1 MKLLLENWRIYQKEV
16 LLENFNAWEA
26 PDILTEE
33 IYLLEEGKIVDFI
46 KKGFQHF
53 FAMPEKFQAMIEE
66 GEKIGPEMEQEAL
79 LKLSKNPEFVAGVE
93 KIAAA
98 INQKYK
104 QNPEVISEWKILSE
118 NTSSETDVLNKVI
131 QQQSEEN
138 AELRKELDKLKAM
151 AFNADSDALIEAAET
166 VTGKT
171 APPGTKEF
179 LKFILK
185 AGAGKFIFGFI
196 DNFIMVCV
204 GGFIDTY
211 LKAALGIGTLTAAGI
226 GNGISD
232 AVADKGESTMM
243 TMLGTVGL
251 NPDEIA
257 PERMENAPGWMK
269 FLNNNYSW
277 IAIFIGCI
285 VGMFPLLPGIGIGG
299 GLAVVGLGAA
309 TGVAKVKKA
318 ERHAKW
324 KDIAAGKE
332 VEE

>member
-1 MKLLLENWRIYQKEV
+1 MENFREYQSEV

-33 IYLLEEGKIVDFI
+33 IYLLEEGKIADFI

-53 FAMPEKFQAMIEE
+53 FAMPKKIQAMIEK
-66 GEKIGPEMEQEAL
+66 GEKIGPKMEQAAL
-79 LKLSKNPEFVAGVE
+79 LKLTKNPEFVAGIE
-93 KIAAA
+93 KIAAT

-104 QNPEVISEWKILSE
+104 QNPEVVSEWKILSE

-131 QQQSEEN
+131 QQQSAEN

-151 AFNADSDALIEAAET
+151 AFNTDSDAMIEVAET

-171 APPGTKEF
+171 APPATKEF
-179 LKFILK
+179 LKYILK

-204 GGFIDTY
+204 GGYID
-211 LKAALGIGTLTAAGI
+211 AALGQALGISTLAAAGI

-232 AVADKGESTMM
+232 AVADKGESTMLK
-243 TMLGTVGL
+243 MLGTVGL
-251 NPDEIA
+251 DPDEIA
-257 PERMENAPGWMK
+257 PERMESAPGWMK

-277 IAIFIGCI
+277 IAIFIGCL

-318 ERHAKW
+318 EKHAKS
-324 KDIAAGKE
+324 KLPAAGE
-332 VEE
+332 APPST